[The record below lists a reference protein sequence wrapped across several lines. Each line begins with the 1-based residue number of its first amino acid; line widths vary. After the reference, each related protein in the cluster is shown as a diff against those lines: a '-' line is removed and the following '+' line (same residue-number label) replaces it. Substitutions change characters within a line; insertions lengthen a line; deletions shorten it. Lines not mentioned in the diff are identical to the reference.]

1 MLAYTTI
8 SDYIHM
14 ASPAEAL
21 VYMTGF
27 VVVLIGPTIVFGISD
42 YFADRAK
49 HKGEQPEM
57 MSRR

>member
-1 MLAYTTI
+1 MLAYTNI

-27 VVVLIGPTIVFGISD
+27 VIVLVGPTIVFGISD
-42 YFADRAK
+42 YITDKSKQNRD
-49 HKGEQPEM
+49 QPEM

>member
-1 MLAYTTI
+1 MLAYANI

-14 ASPAEAL
+14 ASPVEAA

-27 VVVLIGPTIVFGISD
+27 VIVLVGPTIVFGISD
-42 YFADRAK
+42 YLADRAK
-49 HKGEQPEM
+49 QQGEQPKM